1 MSSDPIVPAPDA
13 TADGADRLDAGRPFD
28 AAIVGAGPSGSAM
41 AILLARAGARV
52 ALIDAGRF
60 PRDKLCGEYLSP
72 EGVGAVDRLVPDG
85 RLARSGGR
93 PIRSVRLTTPR
104 GRVLEAEVAGPDG
117 RAGLGLSRSALD
129 ALLLDEARSL
139 GVEVFEG
146 IRVSGPIVA
155 GGRVVGVSG
164 RRESGRPVTA
174 HASVILAADG
184 RHSALTRRSGATRP
198 RSLPGLR
205 PRLFGLKRHLI
216 IADDAAD
223 EPPGTVGLH
232 LLPGGYV
239 GACRVEG
246 GRTNLCG
253 LLPERLSRQY
263 RGDLDALA
271 EATFPG
277 NRTLAALWDAAQPTG
292 PWKTVA
298 GVRVE
303 TSSPLLPGIFYCGD
317 ARGTVDPLGGQGLT
331 MAMLGAEVIA
341 PFVLRTLA
349 QRDLDLATLRAAQRA
364 WHARFDRR
372 VALCRAFHH
381 ALVQPSLIDL
391 ASLLGRGGNALL
403 SLGFTMT
410 RDPARMLS

>member
-1 MSSDPIVPAPDA
+1 MIDHPTAFSA
-13 TADGADRLDAGRPFD
+13 TADRLDAGRPFD
-28 AAIVGAGPSGSAM
+28 AVIVGAGPSGSAM

-72 EGVGAVDRLVPDG
+72 EGVEAVDRLVPGD

-93 PIRSVRLTTPR
+93 PIRAVRLTTPR
-104 GRVLEAEVAGPDG
+104 GRALEAEVAGPDG
-117 RAGLGLSRSALD
+117 RVGLGLSRSALD
-129 ALLLDEARSL
+129 ALLLDQARSL

-146 IRVSGPIVA
+146 TRVSGPILD
-155 GGRVVGVSG
+155 GDRVVGVSG
-164 RRESGRPVTA
+164 RGDSGKPVA
-174 HASVILAADG
+174 ARASVVIAADG
-184 RHSALTRRSGATRP
+184 RHSALTRRSGTTRP
-198 RSLPGLR
+198 RSVPGLR
-205 PRLFGLKRHLI
+205 PRLFGLKRHLTI
-216 IADDAAD
+216 SDDARD
-223 EPPGTVGLH
+223 EPSGTVGLH

-253 LLPERLSRQY
+253 LLPERLSRAY

-271 EATFPG
+271 ASVFPG
-277 NRTLAALWDAAQPTG
+277 NRTLSALWQAAEPTG

-303 TSSPLLPGIFYCGD
+303 ASSPRLPGILYCGD

-341 PFVLRTLA
+341 PFVLKALA
-349 QRDLDLATLRAAQRA
+349 RNDMQPDTFRAAQQA

-372 VALCRAFHH
+372 VMLCRAFHH
-381 ALVQPSLIDL
+381 ALVQPSLIDT
-391 ASLLGRGGNALL
+391 ASLLGRWGNALL
-403 SLGFTMT
+403 SFGFAAT
-410 RDPARMLS
+410 RDPRKISC